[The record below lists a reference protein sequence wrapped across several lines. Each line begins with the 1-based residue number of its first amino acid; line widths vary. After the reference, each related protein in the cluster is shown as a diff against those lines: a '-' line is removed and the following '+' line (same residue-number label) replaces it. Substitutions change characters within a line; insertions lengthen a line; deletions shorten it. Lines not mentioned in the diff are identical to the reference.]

1 MVWKLMDNN
10 QRKTKK
16 VSGVDLSSMS
26 FAFVGDE
33 QDTSTW
39 HCPLFVPGD
48 AAKTRN
54 LIGNALHRWS
64 QTKGI
69 PPAHRRSVVLQI
81 IGAAKAHGLPVN
93 KDVKVEVSDEEA
105 ALLLSEI
112 AAHRFLEQIIGSE

>member
-1 MVWKLMDNN
+1 MDD

-16 VSGVDLSSMS
+16 VANVDLNSKC
-26 FAFVGDE
+26 FAYVGDE

-39 HCPLFVPGD
+39 FVPLFVPSD

-69 PPAHRRSVVLQI
+69 PIAHRRSVVLQI
-81 IGAAKAHGLPVN
+81 VGAAKSHGLPVN
-93 KDVKVEVSDEEA
+93 KDAKVEVSDEEA

-112 AAHRFLEQIIGSE
+112 AAHRFLEQIERE

>member
-1 MVWKLMDNN
+1 MDD
-10 QRKTKK
+10 RKTKR
-16 VSGVDLSSMS
+16 VSGVDLSARC
-26 FAFVGDE
+26 FVYVGDE
-33 QDTSTW
+33 SDTSTW
-39 HCPLFVPGD
+39 FVPLFVPGD

-81 IGAAKAHGLPVN
+81 IGAAKSHGLPVN

-112 AAHRFLEQIIGSE
+112 AAHRFLEQIESE